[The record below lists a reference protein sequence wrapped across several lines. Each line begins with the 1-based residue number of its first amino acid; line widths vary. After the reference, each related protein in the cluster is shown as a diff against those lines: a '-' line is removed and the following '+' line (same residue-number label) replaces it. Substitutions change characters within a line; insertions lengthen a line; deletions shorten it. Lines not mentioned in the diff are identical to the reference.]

1 MANTNMNAVK
11 WLGGTILALMLTSN
25 CWGQQYTKLNVK
37 NRVQLDVP
45 ADWTINDSEHRKRV
59 TEWANELTGKNNIH
73 IASLSLASYPAP
85 SRMFIRVS
93 FLPLDPPISQ
103 AELRQEIQAS
113 RAAVMN
119 DLAQMWTQESPAMW
133 EALGKKGI
141 REVGKAAVNLETLG
155 GQTAMV
161 IRYGRTSTANSAET
175 MQVAQYHIPLGAEKA
190 LITLSTI
197 AGDSKIAAAHDRIKS
212 TISIR

>member
-1 MANTNMNAVK
+1 MNEVK
-11 WLGGTILALMLTSN
+11 WFSGTVLALMLISN
-25 CWGQQYTKLNVK
+25 GWGQQYTKLNVE

-45 ADWTINDSEHRKRV
+45 ADWTINDSEHRTRV
-59 TEWANELTGKNNIH
+59 TEWANELTGKKNIH

-85 SRMFIRVS
+85 SRMFIRIS
-93 FLPLDPPISQ
+93 FLPLVPPISQ

-113 RAAVMN
+113 RAAVIN
-119 DLAQMWTQESPAMW
+119 DLAQMWTQESFAMW
-133 EALGKKGI
+133 ESLRKKGI
-141 REVGKAAVNLETLG
+141 HEVGKATVNLETLG
-155 GQTAMV
+155 GHTAMV

-175 MQVAQYHIPLGAEKA
+175 MQVAQYHVPLGAEKT